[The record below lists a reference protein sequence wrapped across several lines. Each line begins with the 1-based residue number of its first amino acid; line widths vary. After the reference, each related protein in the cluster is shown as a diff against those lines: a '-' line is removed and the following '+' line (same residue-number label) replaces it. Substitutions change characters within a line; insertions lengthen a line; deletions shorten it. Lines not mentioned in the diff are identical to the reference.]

1 VNNPLAQFPIA
12 TRLHKQP
19 GHEKKIWPIAI
30 CGVTLLLASGIAR
43 AAASCTITSTA
54 ITFATYDPLSSTA
67 ITSTGTLTFNCTSG
81 AYGGATGTIS
91 LNTGNSGTYTTRTM
105 KSGGNILNYNL
116 YTTVSDTTVW
126 GNGTAGTAT
135 VTAHVTG
142 NNSPVN
148 ATVYALIP
156 AKQNVIAGSY
166 TDSITATVTF

>member
-1 VNNPLAQFPIA
+1 M
-12 TRLHKQP
+12 
-19 GHEKKIWPIAI
+19 
-30 CGVTLLLASGIAR
+30 LASGIAR

-67 ITSTGTLTFNCTSG
+67 LASTGTLTFSCTSG
-81 AYGGATGTIS
+81 ASGGATGIIS
-91 LNTGNSGTYTTRTM
+91 LSTGSSGTYTTRTM
-105 KSGGNILNYNL
+105 KSGSNILNYNL
-116 YTTVSDTTVW
+116 YTTVADTTVW

-166 TDSITATVTF
+166 SDSIVATVTF